1 MSKSKRIDNR
11 IKRLEKRFR
20 DQIAKGKKGTDMD
33 IELHERRIAR
43 LKAKSPL
50 NFQLPANPG
59 NLNMRTT
66 SVNPNGRNY
75 GAFSFLPSTMA
86 RVGMQVAG
94 NNTKPGFGR
103 FSEIFGRPSIFNQ
116 PQTGTPQQAA
126 AFNAQQD
133 SNNASATGFMNTDP
147 HNMMMNPGLAQ
158 VATGAPGSAS
168 GNFSDGS
175 LGYRVN
181 KYGGFAG
188 PTGGGTVP
196 VNVGTENNF
205 TDQYSFNNTSSV
217 PVTTGGMS
225 PQSQGVANSMFGDTL
240 TRQRIMDPNTMV
252 DQRQNN
258 LRPNQLLEPQSLIN

>member
-20 DQIAKGKKGTDMD
+20 KQIAKGKKGTDWD

-43 LKAKSPL
+43 LKPYSSSASAVAKSPL
-50 NFQLPANPG
+50 NF
-59 NLNMRTT
+59 TII
-66 SVNPNGRNY
+66 
-75 GAFSFLPSTMA
+75 
-86 RVGMQVAG
+86 
-94 NNTKPGFGR
+94 PGFGNQSSR
-103 FSEIFGRPSIFNQ
+103 FGGIFGRPSVFEQ
-116 PQTGTPQQAA
+116 PQIGTAQQAA

-158 VATGAPGSAS
+158 VATGAPGSDS

-205 TDQYSFNNTSSV
+205 TNQFSFSNASSV
-217 PVTTGGMS
+217 PITTGGMS
-225 PQSQGVANSMFGDTL
+225 NQSQGVANSMFGDTL
-240 TRQRIMDPNTMV
+240 TRQRIMNPNTMV

>member
-59 NLNMRTT
+59 DLNMRST

-75 GAFSFLPSTMA
+75 GLFTTN
-86 RVGMQVAG
+86 R
-94 NNTKPGFGR
+94 NIKPGFGR
-103 FSEIFGRPSIFNQ
+103 FSQIFGRPSIFNQ
-116 PQTGTPQQAA
+116 PQIGTAQQAA

>member
-43 LKAKSPL
+43 LKTKSPL
-50 NFQLPANPG
+50 NFQLPSNPG
-59 NLNMRTT
+59 NLN
-66 SVNPNGRNY
+66 G
-75 GAFSFLPSTMA
+75 
-86 RVGMQVAG
+86 
-94 NNTKPGFGR
+94 
-103 FSEIFGRPSIFNQ
+103 IFGRPSIFDQ

-126 AFNAQQD
+126 AFNARQD

-147 HNMMMNPGLAQ
+147 HNMRMNPGLAQ
-158 VATGAPGSAS
+158 VATGAPRSDS

>member
-20 DQIAKGKKGTDMD
+20 KQIAKGKKGTDWD

-43 LKAKSPL
+43 LKPYSSSASAVAKSPL
-50 NFQLPANPG
+50 NF
-59 NLNMRTT
+59 TT
-66 SVNPNGRNY
+66 I
-75 GAFSFLPSTMA
+75 
-86 RVGMQVAG
+86 
-94 NNTKPGFGR
+94 PGFGNQR
-103 FSEIFGRPSIFNQ
+103 GIGNFFLNQKNIKNQSSGFGGFGGIFGRPSVFEQ
-116 PQTGTPQQAA
+116 PQIGTAQQAA

-158 VATGAPGSAS
+158 VATGAPVSDS

-205 TDQYSFNNTSSV
+205 TDQYSFSNASSV
-217 PVTTGGMS
+217 PITTGGMS
-225 PQSQGVANSMFGDTL
+225 NQSQGVANSMFGDTL
-240 TRQRIMDPNTMV
+240 TRQRIMNPNTMV